1 MCCIPDIDIFICI
14 QVKAGDIILTVNGED
29 FTKLSHTEAVNF
41 LSSLRGQIIMDLKS
55 AEKCSEDDP
64 SNLDYR
70 FYKIFDSAVTKEEL
84 EDIESTSST
93 GLSHPGKAISIDL
106 ENVVNVGNGELQ
118 EMPSVHSSPRR
129 KKVAS

>member
-1 MCCIPDIDIFICI
+1 M
-14 QVKAGDIILTVNGED
+14 KAGDIILRVNGED
-29 FTKLSHTEAVNF
+29 FTNFSHTEAVNF

-70 FYKIFDSAVTKEEL
+70 FYKIFDSTIAKEESCENL
-84 EDIESTSST
+84 PSS
-93 GLSHPGKAISIDL
+93 GLTHPGKAISIDL
-106 ENVVNVGNGELQ
+106 DQVVNVTNGELQ

-129 KKVAS
+129 KITDS

>member
-1 MCCIPDIDIFICI
+1 M
-14 QVKAGDIILTVNGED
+14 NGED
-29 FTKLSHTEAVNF
+29 FTKFSHTEAVNF

-70 FYKIFDSAVTKEEL
+70 FYKIFDSAVTKEEF
-84 EDIESTSST
+84 DVFDSSSTT

-106 ENVVNVGNGELQ
+106 ENVVNVGNGDIQ

-129 KKVAS
+129 KKMAS

>member
-1 MCCIPDIDIFICI
+1 MR
-14 QVKAGDIILTVNGED
+14 AGDIILTVNGED

-84 EDIESTSST
+84 DDIESTSST